1 MSFTPTSSK
10 PSHSPTSRRPS
21 SVTLALIAGL
31 VVACSES
38 GAESVED
45 VAESGDQSAPVSD
58 AGGSGVILVYHHIDT
73 ATPEM
78 TSVTPERYRE
88 HLDHLEEHDFNVWPL
103 PRLLEA
109 AQQDEPIPDKTV
121 AITFDDAYQSVY
133 DEVFPLMQERDLP
146 FTVFVPTD
154 PIGGLDIYLDWD
166 ELREMEAA
174 GVTLANHGVNH
185 AHMAHPRQGE
195 SRDEWLARME
205 HEIVTAQDELEAELD
220 DPARIFAW
228 PYGESSPDVEEL
240 LLDLDFLGVGQHSGA
255 VAAYSHNFASLP
267 RFPMTTGFDD
277 LESFALKVRTRP
289 LPVRRTE
296 PVSGVLPPD
305 AEYPEI
311 RLTLDAGDYR
321 QGQLSCYARGRAL
334 DTEIIDNDSLVV
346 RARATDPVPVGR
358 TPFNCTAPSA
368 SDNRWY
374 WFSFLWM
381 KPQEHGRWYTW

>member
-1 MSFTPTSSK
+1 MSSTRT
-10 PSHSPTSRRPS
+10 TSRPLHNRTSHRPI
-21 SVTLALIAGL
+21 SVTVALIAGL
-31 VVACSES
+31 LVAGSES
-38 GAESVED
+38 MAEDS
-45 VAESGDQSAPVSD
+45 AGTAGESASA
-58 AGGSGVILVYHHIDT
+58 AGGTGVILVYHHVDT
-73 ATPEM
+73 ATPEI

-88 HLDHLEEHDFNVWPL
+88 HLDYLEEHDFTVWPL

-109 AQQDEPIPDKTV
+109 AQQNEPIPDRTV

-185 AHMAHPRQGE
+185 EHMARARQDEG
-195 SRDEWLARME
+195 RDEWLTRME
-205 HEIVTAQDELEAELD
+205 HEIIAAQDKLEAEVD

-228 PYGESSPDVEEL
+228 PYGESSPAVEDL
-240 LLDLDFLGVGQHSGA
+240 LRDLDFVGVGQHSGA

-277 LESFALKVRTRP
+277 LESFALKVRARP

-296 PVSGVLPPD
+296 PAGGVLAAD
-305 AEYPEI
+305 AERPEI

-321 QGQLSCYARGRAL
+321 HGQLACYAHGRAL
-334 DTEIIDNDSLVV
+334 DTEIVARDPLVV

-381 KPQEHGRWYTW
+381 KPQEHGGWYTW